1 MWSVCSKMRESGASV
16 RRTLRFF
23 AACRMGLFP
32 GWWRWRRSAGLPRD
46 GARTRAGAALAVAS
60 FVCVDQ
66 IDTAP
71 RRIEMVSLQWSYL
84 FFLIFLIYIFCRV
97 YTCHASFSG
106 CSR

>member
-1 MWSVCSKMRESGASV
+1 MSSKCSKMRESGASV

-66 IDTAP
+66 IDAAP
-71 RRIEMVSLQWSYL
+71 RRIEMV
-84 FFLIFLIYIFCRV
+84 FFVAMVPIYFFFDFFNL
-97 YTCHASFSG
+97 YFAAFT
-106 CSR
+106 

>member
-1 MWSVCSKMRESGASV
+1 MSSKCSKMRESGASV

-66 IDTAP
+66 IDAAP
-71 RRIEMVSLQWSYL
+71 RRIKMVSLQWLEWCL
-84 FFLIFLIYIFCRV
+84 FIFSSIF
-97 YTCHASFSG
+97 
-106 CSR
+106 SRSVG